1 MNKEVDDN
9 DEMEIL
15 SKREQRK
22 TIDLIKRNIKMLR
35 YEKYLAKTLLQD
47 TKKVKILKENV
58 VNLRNEILLVNKYY
72 NLYEHVRFRKQT
84 LAYHLHSDYSSV

>member
-22 TIDLIKRNIKMLR
+22 TIVLIKRNIKMLR

-47 TKKVKILKENV
+47 IKKSKNLK
-58 VNLRNEILLVNKYY
+58 
-72 NLYEHVRFRKQT
+72 RKC
-84 LAYHLHSDYSSV
+84 SKFEK